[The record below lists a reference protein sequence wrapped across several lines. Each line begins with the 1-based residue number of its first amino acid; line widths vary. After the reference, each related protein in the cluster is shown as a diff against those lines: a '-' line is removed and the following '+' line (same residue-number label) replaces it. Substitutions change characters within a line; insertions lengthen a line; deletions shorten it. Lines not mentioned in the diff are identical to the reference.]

1 MKRHLILFILY
12 LLFLSACATTKPT
25 PQQEALLQP
34 EVTTKPTP
42 QQEALP
48 QPEVTAK
55 PIPQQE
61 ALPQLDV
68 TVKPTPQQEALLQ
81 LEASR
86 PITCSQGQDCEV
98 KWGRALRWV
107 QDNSR
112 WKIRIAN
119 DTLITTEGPRDT
131 TDAAYE
137 ISKDLT
143 DKGIYSIS
151 FHAWCG
157 NRFGCFP
164 SISEIQASFV
174 NFVKGPM
181 KTPPAIIEKDATTEK
196 TKFGVRIA
204 NTNSSAANI
213 LGMKEPKGVIIIS
226 VVQDSVALSAG
237 LKQGDAILRFGDKI
251 INDVQD
257 VQAAVAKTK
266 PGSSIPVTIWRSGPG
281 EMVML
286 TQF

>member
-1 MKRHLILFILY
+1 MLISLVSGGGNEMKRHLILFILC
-12 LLFLSACATTKPT
+12 LPFLSACATIKPT
-25 PQQEALLQP
+25 PQQEAPLQL
-34 EVTTKPTP
+34 EASGATT
-42 QQEALP
+42 
-48 QPEVTAK
+48 
-55 PIPQQE
+55 
-61 ALPQLDV
+61 
-68 TVKPTPQQEALLQ
+68 KPTPQQEALLQ

-98 KWGRALRWV
+98 KWGRALLWV

-137 ISKDLT
+137 ISKVLAE
-143 DKGIYSIS
+143 KGMYSIS

-164 SISEIQASFV
+164 SILELQASFV

-181 KTPPAIIEKDATTEK
+181 KTPPAVIEKDATTEK
-196 TKFGVRIA
+196 IKFGVRVA

-213 LGMKEPKGVIIIS
+213 LGMKEPKGVIIMS
-226 VVQDSVALSAG
+226 VVQDSVAFGAG
-237 LKQGDAILRFGDKI
+237 LKQGDAILKFGDKV

-257 VQAAVAKTK
+257 VQSAVVKTA
-266 PGSSIPVTIWRSGPG
+266 PGSSIPITVWRSGKG
-281 EMVML
+281 EIVIIA
-286 TQF
+286 QF

>member
-1 MKRHLILFILY
+1 MKRHLILFILC
-12 LLFLSACATTKPT
+12 LLFLSACATTTPI

-34 EVTTKPTP
+34 EVTTRSTLQQEALPQLEVTTKPTP

-48 QPEVTAK
+48 QLEVTA
-55 PIPQQE
+55 
-61 ALPQLDV
+61 
-68 TVKPTPQQEALLQ
+68 KPTPQQEALLQ

-86 PITCSQGQDCEV
+86 PITCSEGQDCEV
-98 KWGRALRWV
+98 KWGRAFRWV

-112 WKIRIAN
+112 WNIRTAN

-131 TDAAYE
+131 TDAGYE

-164 SISEIQASFV
+164 SISELQVSFV
-174 NFVKGPM
+174 TFVKGPM
-181 KTPPAIIEKDATTEK
+181 KTPPAVIEKDATTEK
-196 TKFGVRIA
+196 TKFGARIA

-226 VVQDSVALSAG
+226 VVKDSVAFSAG

-257 VQAAVAKTK
+257 VQTAVAKTK

-281 EMVML
+281 EIVVL

>member
-1 MKRHLILFILY
+1 MLVSLLSGGGNEMKRHLILFILC

-25 PQQEALLQP
+25 PQQEALLQL
-34 EVTTKPTP
+34 EVTAKPTP

-48 QPEVTAK
+48 QLEVTA
-55 PIPQQE
+55 
-61 ALPQLDV
+61 
-68 TVKPTPQQEALLQ
+68 KPTPQQEALLQ

-98 KWGRALRWV
+98 KWGRALLWV

-164 SISEIQASFV
+164 SISELQASFV

-181 KTPPAIIEKDATTEK
+181 KTPPAVIEKDATTEK

-226 VVQDSVALSAG
+226 VVQDSVAFSAG

-257 VQAAVAKTK
+257 VQTAVAKTK

-281 EMVML
+281 EMVIL